1 MHGGSHIYRKLIMLR
16 GMTKVAIIM
25 VTCILIGCGSSIN
38 LEVRRV
44 TPLTSERN
52 ALLLAGVGRADITPR
67 PGMPM
72 AGYSA
77 NGNYGKGFRTR
88 LYARAIYLKPVGQG
102 PVAMVQCDL
111 LTGSELVHRR
121 VAELVA
127 DKTDLD
133 LKGIMLSATHTH
145 SGPGNLSGS
154 NFYLMNTA
162 NAGGLDLKFFDFIAG
177 QIASAIID
185 AYNSRRPAR
194 IATGS
199 AEIYGFTRNRSIQAY
214 RANLNADPVKAGDIR
229 KAVNPTMYM
238 VRVDCFDANSG
249 AYVPAG
255 ALTVYSIHGTTV
267 PSQNTLYNADVFA
280 YIERELEWE
289 IARKYKTAGFI
300 HAVVNGTHA
309 DIAPDII
316 SEGDGYRESRKIGVG
331 IGQKAIGL
339 FHSLESQL
347 TGRVKI
353 EAALREI
360 DLFQENAIDGIVICD
375 PPRVGNTLLAGAYD
389 GGPTPVLNWLP
400 FFKEGSRRWIFT
412 GGCHGN
418 RRIALWPFQ
427 SLILPRDE
435 FPHRITFQAIRLHD
449 MVLLPLP
456 YEVTIES
463 GRRIA
468 AACQKSS
475 FQGGLP
481 ADTRFVVIS
490 VSNGY
495 TGYCTT
501 PEEYAQQRY
510 EGGHTLYGPNTN
522 PFIAAHAASVV
533 SDLARKGE
541 FSDIPGSW
549 TFQLTGNT
557 FYLEYDAPQGRRVT
571 LEEPKLKEPEGGE
584 EYWHIKWVDVPPTL
598 IDFHRRLVS
607 IEYSEDG
614 GKWFPLEMDGIPV
627 NDDGYDLSVTFTGK
641 LTDSKM
647 GIYETRWFTPEKR
660 EGRWYR
666 FRIEPRQG
674 QEIFFSKAFK
684 S

>member
-1 MHGGSHIYRKLIMLR
+1 MMR
-16 GMTKVAIIM
+16 GITKVA
-25 VTCILIGCGSSIN
+25 VLLAVCIAIGCGSSIN
-38 LEVRRV
+38 LEVRHK
-44 TPLTSERN
+44 TPLVSERN
-52 ALLLAGVGRADITPR
+52 TSLLAGIGRADITPR

-88 LYARAIYLKPVGQG
+88 LYARVIYLKAVDQG
-102 PVAMVQCDL
+102 PVALVQCDL

-127 DKTDLD
+127 EKTDLD
-133 LKGIMLSATHTH
+133 LKGILLSATHTH

-162 NAGGLDLKFFDFIAG
+162 NAGGLDMKFFDFVSG

-185 AYNSRRPAR
+185 AYNSRKPAR

-199 AEIYGFTRNRSIQAY
+199 AEVYGFTRNRSISAY
-214 RANLNADPVKAGDIR
+214 RANRNADIEKAGDIR

-238 VRVDCFDANSG
+238 VRVDCLDDESG
-249 AYVPAG
+249 AYIPTA
-255 ALTVYSIHGTTV
+255 AFTSFSIHGTTV
-267 PSQNTLYNADVFA
+267 PAKNTLYNADVFA
-280 YIERELEWE
+280 YIEKELEWE
-289 IARKYKTAGFI
+289 IARKVKTAGFV

-309 DIAPDII
+309 DIAPDIS
-316 SEGDGYRESRKIGVG
+316 SEGEDYRESRRIGVG
-331 IGQKAIGL
+331 LGKKAIGL
-339 FHSLESQL
+339 FYSLEKQL
-347 TGRVKI
+347 TGTVKVN
-353 EAALREI
+353 AALREV
-360 DLFQENAIDGIVICD
+360 DLFQENAIDGVRICD
-375 PPRVGNTLLAGAYD
+375 SPRVGNTLLAGAYD
-389 GGPTPVLNWLP
+389 GGPTPILNWLP
-400 FFKEGSRRWIFT
+400 FFKEGSRRWVFT

-435 FPHRITFQAIRLHD
+435 FPHRITFQAIQMNN

-468 AACQKSS
+468 EACHKSAL
-475 FQGGLP
+475 QGGLP

-522 PFIAAHAASVV
+522 PFIAAQAARIVG
-533 SDLARKGE
+533 DLAHQGE
-541 FSDIPGSW
+541 FSDNPGNW
-549 TFQLTGNT
+549 TFRLTGET
-557 FYLEYDAPQGRRVT
+557 FYREYDAPQGRRVT
-571 LEEPKLKEPEGGE
+571 LAEPVLQRPEGGE
-584 EYWHIKWVDVPPTL
+584 EYWRIKWADVPPTL

-614 GKWFPLEMDGIPV
+614 VRWSFLEMDGIPV
-627 NDDGYDLSVTFTGK
+627 NDDGYDLSVISTGDM
-641 LTDSKM
+641 TDTKM
-647 GIYETRWFTPEKR
+647 GIYEARWYNPEKR

-674 QEIFFSKAFK
+674 QEVFFSKVFK
-684 S
+684 P

>member
-1 MHGGSHIYRKLIMLR
+1 MMR
-16 GMTKVAIIM
+16 GITKVA
-25 VTCILIGCGSSIN
+25 VLLAVCIAIGCGSSIN
-38 LEVRRV
+38 LEVRHK
-44 TPLTSERN
+44 TPLVSERN
-52 ALLLAGVGRADITPR
+52 TSLLAGIGRADITPR

-88 LYARAIYLKPVGQG
+88 LYARVIYLKAVDQG
-102 PVAMVQCDL
+102 PVALVQCDL

-127 DKTDLD
+127 EKTDLD
-133 LKGIMLSATHTH
+133 LKGILLSATHTH

-162 NAGGLDLKFFDFIAG
+162 NAGGLDMKFFDFVSG

-185 AYNSRRPAR
+185 AYNSRKPAR

-199 AEIYGFTRNRSIQAY
+199 AEVYGFTRNRSISAY
-214 RANLNADPVKAGDIR
+214 RANRNADIEKAGDIR

-238 VRVDCFDANSG
+238 VRVDCLDDESG
-249 AYVPAG
+249 AYIPTA
-255 ALTVYSIHGTTV
+255 AFTSFSIHGTTV
-267 PSQNTLYNADVFA
+267 PAKNTLYNADVFA
-280 YIERELEWE
+280 YIEKELEWE
-289 IARKYKTAGFI
+289 IARKVKTARFV

-309 DIAPDII
+309 DIAPDIS
-316 SEGDGYRESRKIGVG
+316 SEGEDYRESRRIGVG
-331 IGQKAIGL
+331 LGKKAIGL
-339 FHSLESQL
+339 FYSLEKQL
-347 TGRVKI
+347 TGTVKVN
-353 EAALREI
+353 AALREV
-360 DLFQENAIDGIVICD
+360 DLFQENAIDGVRICD
-375 PPRVGNTLLAGAYD
+375 SPRVGNTLLAGAYD
-389 GGPTPVLNWLP
+389 GGPTPILNWLP
-400 FFKEGSRRWIFT
+400 FFKEGSRRWVFT

-435 FPHRITFQAIRLHD
+435 FPHRITFQAIQLNN

-468 AACQKSS
+468 EACHKSAL
-475 FQGGLP
+475 QGGLP

-522 PFIAAHAASVV
+522 PFIAAQAARIIG
-533 SDLARKGE
+533 DLAHQGE
-541 FSDIPGSW
+541 FSDNPGNW
-549 TFQLTGNT
+549 TFRLTGET
-557 FYLEYDAPQGRRVT
+557 FYREYDAPQGRRVT
-571 LEEPKLKEPEGGE
+571 LAEPVLQRPEGGE
-584 EYWHIKWVDVPPTL
+584 EYWRIKWADVPPPL

-607 IEYSEDG
+607 IEYSKDRAD
-614 GKWFPLEMDGIPV
+614 WFALEEQGIRV
-627 NDDGYDLSVTFTGK
+627 DDNGYNLSVIFTGDMTDDG
-641 LTDSKM
+641 M
-647 GIYETRWFTPEKR
+647 GIYETCWFNPEKR

-674 QEIFFSKAFK
+674 QEAFFSKAFK
-684 S
+684 

>member
-1 MHGGSHIYRKLIMLR
+1 MSR
-16 GMTKVAIIM
+16 GMTNVAVIM
-25 VTCILIGCGSSIN
+25 VVCILIGCGSSIN

-52 ALLLAGVGRADITPR
+52 TSLLGGVGRADITPR

-88 LYARAIYLKPVGQG
+88 LYARAIYLKPVGQR
-102 PVAMVQCDL
+102 PVALVQCDL

-127 DKTDLD
+127 GMTDLD
-133 LKGIMLSATHTH
+133 LKDIMLSATHTH

-154 NFYLMNTA
+154 NFYLMHTA
-162 NAGGLDLKFFDFIAG
+162 NAGGLDIKFFDFITG

-194 IATGS
+194 IATGNT
-199 AEIYGFTRNRSIQAY
+199 EVYGFTRNRSIEAY
-214 RANLNADPVKAGDIR
+214 RANLNADPVKARDIR
-229 KAVNPTMYM
+229 MAVNPTMYM
-238 VRVDCFDANSG
+238 VRVDCLDAKSG
-249 AYVPAG
+249 VYVPAG

-267 PSQNTLYNADVFA
+267 PSKNTLYNADVFA

-289 IARKYKTAGFI
+289 IARRYKTAGFV

-309 DIAPDII
+309 DNAPDMVC
-316 SEGDGYRESRKIGVG
+316 DGQGFRESRRIGVG
-331 IGQKAIGL
+331 IGKKAIGL
-339 FHSLESQL
+339 FYSLESQL
-347 TGRVKI
+347 TGRVKV

-360 DLFQENAIDGIVICD
+360 DLFQENAIDEIAICD
-375 PPRVGNTLLAGAYD
+375 PPRVGNTLLAGAHD
-389 GGPTPVLNWLP
+389 GGPTPVLNRLP
-400 FFKEGSRRWIFT
+400 FFKEGSRRWFFT

-427 SLILPRDE
+427 SLVLPRDE

-449 MVLLPLP
+449 IILLPLP
-456 YEVTIES
+456 YEVTMES

-468 AACQKSS
+468 EACRKSVFQKGVT
-475 FQGGLP
+475 QD
-481 ADTRFVVIS
+481 ARFVVVSI
-490 VSNGY
+490 SNGY

-522 PFIAAHAASVV
+522 PFIATHAARVV
-533 SDLARKGE
+533 GDLARQGE
-541 FSDIPGSW
+541 FCDTPRSW
-549 TFQLTGNT
+549 TFKLKGKT
-557 FYLEYDAPQGRRVT
+557 FYREYDTPQGQRVM
-571 LEEPKLKEPEGGE
+571 LVEPILQRPEGGE
-584 EYWHIKWVDVPPTL
+584 EYWSIKWTDVPPTL
-598 IDFHRRLVS
+598 IDFHCRLVS

-614 GKWFPLEMDGIPV
+614 ANWSPLEMDGIPV

-647 GIYETRWFTPEKR
+647 GIYETRWFNPEKR

-666 FRIEPRQG
+666 FKIEAREG

>member
-1 MHGGSHIYRKLIMLR
+1 MMQ
-16 GMTKVAIIM
+16 GMTKIAVIM
-25 VTCILIGCGSSIN
+25 VAFILIGCGSSIN
-38 LEVRRV
+38 LEVRHK
-44 TPLTSERN
+44 TPLVSERN
-52 ALLLAGVGRADITPR
+52 TSLLAGVGRADITPR

-88 LYARAIYLKPVGQG
+88 LYARVIYLKPLDKG
-102 PVAMVQCDL
+102 PVALVQCDL
-111 LTGSELVHRR
+111 LTGSELVQRR

-127 DKTDLD
+127 GKTDLD

-154 NFYLMNTA
+154 NFYMMHTA
-162 NAGGLDLKFFDFIAG
+162 NAGGLDMKFFDFITG
-177 QIASAIID
+177 QIATAIID

-199 AEIYGFTRNRSIQAY
+199 TEVYGFTRNRSISAY
-214 RANLNADPVKAGDIR
+214 RANLNADPMKARDIH
-229 KAVNPTMYM
+229 KAVNPVMYM
-238 VRVDCFDANSG
+238 VRVDCLDAKSG
-249 AYVPAG
+249 VYLPAG

-280 YIERELEWE
+280 YIEKELEWE
-289 IARKYKTAGFI
+289 IARKVKTAGFV

-309 DIAPDII
+309 DNAPDMVCHG
-316 SEGDGYRESRKIGVG
+316 EGFRESRRIGVD
-331 IGQKAIGL
+331 IGRKAIGL
-339 FHSLESQL
+339 FHSLERKL
-347 TGRVKI
+347 TGRVKV

-360 DLFQENAIDGIVICD
+360 DLFQENAVDGIRVCD
-375 PPRVGNTLLAGAYD
+375 PPRVGNTLLAGAHD

-400 FFKEGSRRWIFT
+400 FFKEGSRRWLFT

-427 SLILPRDE
+427 SLVLPKNE

-449 MVLLPLP
+449 MFLLPLP
-456 YEVTIES
+456 YEVTMES

-468 AACQKSS
+468 EACRKSAV
-475 FQGGLP
+475 QNGMTE
-481 ADTRFVVIS
+481 DTRFVVIS

-557 FYLEYDAPQGRRVT
+557 FYRDYEAPQGRRVMF
-571 LEEPKLKEPEGGE
+571 EEPKLQGPEGGE
-584 EYWHIKWVDVPPTL
+584 EYWYIKWVDVPPTL

-607 IEYSEDG
+607 IEYSDDG
-614 GKWFPLEMDGIPV
+614 ANWFSLEEQGISV
-627 NDDGYDLSVTFTGK
+627 NDDGYDVSVIFTGK

-647 GIYETRWFTPEKR
+647 GIYETRWFNPEKR

-684 S
+684 

>member
-1 MHGGSHIYRKLIMLR
+1 
-16 GMTKVAIIM
+16 
-25 VTCILIGCGSSIN
+25 
-38 LEVRRV
+38 
-44 TPLTSERN
+44 
-52 ALLLAGVGRADITPR
+52 
-67 PGMPM
+67 
-72 AGYSA
+72 
-77 NGNYGKGFRTR
+77 
-88 LYARAIYLKPVGQG
+88 
-102 PVAMVQCDL
+102 
-111 LTGSELVHRR
+111 
-121 VAELVA
+121 
-127 DKTDLD
+127 
-133 LKGIMLSATHTH
+133 
-145 SGPGNLSGS
+145 
-154 NFYLMNTA
+154 
-162 NAGGLDLKFFDFIAG
+162 
-177 QIASAIID
+177 
-185 AYNSRRPAR
+185 
-194 IATGS
+194 
-199 AEIYGFTRNRSIQAY
+199 
-214 RANLNADPVKAGDIR
+214 
-229 KAVNPTMYM
+229 
-238 VRVDCFDANSG
+238 
-249 AYVPAG
+249 
-255 ALTVYSIHGTTV
+255 
-267 PSQNTLYNADVFA
+267 
-280 YIERELEWE
+280 
-289 IARKYKTAGFI
+289 
-300 HAVVNGTHA
+300 
-309 DIAPDII
+309 
-316 SEGDGYRESRKIGVG
+316 
-331 IGQKAIGL
+331 
-339 FHSLESQL
+339 
-347 TGRVKI
+347 VKI

-412 GGCHGN
+412 GGCHGS

-647 GIYETRWFTPEKR
+647 GIYETRWFNPEKR

>member
-77 NGNYGKGFRTR
+77 NGSYGKGFRTR

-127 DKTDLD
+127 GKTDLD

-238 VRVDCFDANSG
+238 VRVDCFDAKSG

-255 ALTVYSIHGTTV
+255 ALTVYSIH
-267 PSQNTLYNADVFA
+267 
-280 YIERELEWE
+280 
-289 IARKYKTAGFI
+289 
-300 HAVVNGTHA
+300 
-309 DIAPDII
+309 
-316 SEGDGYRESRKIGVG
+316 
-331 IGQKAIGL
+331 
-339 FHSLESQL
+339 
-347 TGRVKI
+347 
-353 EAALREI
+353 
-360 DLFQENAIDGIVICD
+360 
-375 PPRVGNTLLAGAYD
+375 
-389 GGPTPVLNWLP
+389 
-400 FFKEGSRRWIFT
+400 
-412 GGCHGN
+412 
-418 RRIALWPFQ
+418 
-427 SLILPRDE
+427 
-435 FPHRITFQAIRLHD
+435 
-449 MVLLPLP
+449 
-456 YEVTIES
+456 
-463 GRRIA
+463 
-468 AACQKSS
+468 
-475 FQGGLP
+475 
-481 ADTRFVVIS
+481 
-490 VSNGY
+490 
-495 TGYCTT
+495 
-501 PEEYAQQRY
+501 
-510 EGGHTLYGPNTN
+510 
-522 PFIAAHAASVV
+522 
-533 SDLARKGE
+533 
-541 FSDIPGSW
+541 
-549 TFQLTGNT
+549 
-557 FYLEYDAPQGRRVT
+557 
-571 LEEPKLKEPEGGE
+571 
-584 EYWHIKWVDVPPTL
+584 
-598 IDFHRRLVS
+598 
-607 IEYSEDG
+607 
-614 GKWFPLEMDGIPV
+614 
-627 NDDGYDLSVTFTGK
+627 
-641 LTDSKM
+641 
-647 GIYETRWFTPEKR
+647 
-660 EGRWYR
+660 
-666 FRIEPRQG
+666 
-674 QEIFFSKAFK
+674 
-684 S
+684 